1 MQKLIP
7 LFVLTLALAVIICCC
22 VILAVIMG
30 HGPLDLLRT
39 IATGAWGSLDGAAAT
54 LGKITPLLLTGLA
67 VALAYQ
73 AGLLNIGCEGQL
85 TLGAL
90 AAASLAVRAAALPAM
105 VLTPCIL
112 LVGALIG
119 GFWALPVVWLR
130 QRRGVHEVIS
140 SLLMNYV
147 AIYVADYLVRGPL
160 GDGTALARTPVIPV
174 AAQWQPLWQE
184 AAVDLTL
191 APLAALLLSL
201 AAQMWLVRT
210 VWGYEV
216 TATGSNAL
224 AAELAGIRV
233 SSWQRRIFVASGM
246 LAGLAGALEVVAIH
260 HRFYASFSPGYGFDG
275 ITVAFLVKAA
285 PAWLWL
291 SSLIMAT
298 LRASEKWLQLLVGI
312 SPNAILMIEAVL
324 LLVVAC
330 QGFYWDLLL
339 RLAAPSFSTLDR
351 AALLDELE

>member
-7 LFVLTLALAVIICCC
+7 LLALTVGLAVIVCCC
-22 VILAVIMG
+22 VIIAVIMG
-30 HGPLDLLRT
+30 HGPVDVLRT
-39 IATGAWGSLDGAAAT
+39 IVTGAWGSLDGAAAT
-54 LGKITPLLLTGLA
+54 LSKTTPLLLAGLA

-90 AAASLAVRAAALPAM
+90 AAASFAVRAAALPTM
-105 VLTPCIL
+105 VLTPGIL
-112 LVGALIG
+112 LIGALTG
-119 GFWALPVVWLR
+119 GLWVLPVVWLR
-130 QRRGVHEVIS
+130 QRRSVHEVIG

-174 AAQWQPLWQE
+174 AARWETLWQA

-191 APLAALLLSL
+191 APLVALLLSL
-201 AAQMWLVRT
+201 AAQVWLVRT

-216 TATGSNAL
+216 TAIGSNAL

-233 SSWQRRIFVASGM
+233 SSWQRGVFVASGM
-246 LAGLAGALEVVAIH
+246 LAGLAGALEVVAVH

-275 ITVAFLVKAA
+275 ITVAFMVNAA
-285 PAWLWL
+285 PGWLWL

-324 LLVVAC
+324 LLVVAS
-330 QGFYWDLLL
+330 QEFYRDLLL
-339 RLAAPSFSTLDR
+339 RLAVPSLSTRDR
-351 AALLDELE
+351 EALSNDLE

>member
-1 MQKLIP
+1 MDVRPMQKLIP
-7 LFVLTLALAVIICCC
+7 LLVLTLALAVIIGCC

-30 HGPLDLLRT
+30 HGLSICCGPLL
-39 IATGAWGSLDGAAAT
+39 WC
-54 LGKITPLLLTGLA
+54 LGQPGWRCSNLGQDHPITPHGSRSCSGLSSGPA
-67 VALAYQ
+67 ERRLRRTVDSWSAGSGQPCSASGSIAGHGSHALYFTCWSIN
-73 AGLLNIGCEGQL
+73 G
-85 TLGAL
+85 
-90 AAASLAVRAAALPAM
+90 R
-105 VLTPCIL
+105 IL
-112 LVGALIG
+112 
-119 GFWALPVVWLR
+119 ALPVVWLR
-130 QRRGVHEVIS
+130 QRRSVNEVVS

-174 AAQWQPLWQE
+174 DAQWQPLWQK

-191 APLAALLLSL
+191 APLVALLLSL

-246 LAGLAGALEVVAIH
+246 LAGLAGALEVVAVH

-275 ITVAFLVKAA
+275 ITIAFWSTRPRMVMVEQSDYGH
-285 PAWLWL
+285 PA
-291 SSLIMAT
+291 
-298 LRASEKWLQLLVGI
+298 ASEKWLQLLVGI
-312 SPNAILMIEAVL
+312 SRM
-324 LLVVAC
+324 
-330 QGFYWDLLL
+330 
-339 RLAAPSFSTLDR
+339 
-351 AALLDELE
+351 